1 MTHPTTHSRAA
12 IRWAVLALM
21 ASSVG
26 AHAQE
31 KAPGIIGQNGWL
43 FYNHEFVRSAPDVDI
58 SIDLIARA
66 VKALE
71 ANGTRVLVALA
82 PVKSR
87 IYAEH
92 LPPSHPMTDDHRAD
106 YGRMIQKFAAAGVA
120 TADINTAFMNSP
132 KRTDE
137 FPLYFRHDTHWSATG
152 ALLAA
157 ETIRDAIQANPA
169 LQQVF
174 AATKPTKHT
183 LVWATQRFPMVGDL
197 VQQLPPGSPAIDKEM
212 IAAFEVTKE
221 GGGAA
226 LLGNADVSGVA
237 LLGSSYTAGWTHFP
251 KAVSYALQ
259 RDVPSVS
266 ITADRGQW
274 FGLDTY
280 LRNDAF
286 QTSRPKLLIWEMP
299 ERDLK
304 APPSM
309 PYREAR
315 YVLDNQEW
323 LARVGALAQQ
333 RCDPAA
339 NQASVAAGGKLA
351 AKAGTEASAP
361 ASTAQDWVDLALAKP
376 SSSQEYLSARL
387 VTNGS
392 KAITVE
398 LSGPGATTRKFILEA
413 AGDEA
418 EHALTIPLLSKGK
431 GYTKVRLSPGATTGF
446 AVKNLEVCKQPA
458 GLLG

>member
-1 MTHPTTHSRAA
+1 MTHPSTHSRAA
-12 IRWAVLALM
+12 IRWAVLTLM
-21 ASSVG
+21 AASAA

-31 KAPGIIGQNGWL
+31 KAPGVIGKNGWL
-43 FYNHEFVRSAPDVDI
+43 FYNHEFVRSAADVDT
-58 SIDLIARA
+58 SIDLIGRA
-66 VKALE
+66 VKALQ
-71 ANGTRVLVALA
+71 ANGTTVLVALA
-82 PVKSR
+82 PIKSR

-106 YGRMIQKFAAAGVA
+106 YGRMIQKFTAAGVS

-132 KRTDE
+132 KRADE

-169 LQQVF
+169 TQQAF

-183 LVWATQRFPMVGDL
+183 LMWATQRFPMVGDL
-197 VQQLPPGSPAIDKEM
+197 VQQLPPGSPAVDKEM

-221 GGGAA
+221 GGGA
-226 LLGNADVSGVA
+226 LLGNADLSGVA

-251 KAVSYALQ
+251 KAVSFALQ

-266 ITADRGQW
+266 VTADRGQW
-274 FGLDTY
+274 VGLDTY

-286 QTSRPKLLIWEMP
+286 QTARPKLLIWEMP

-323 LARVGALAQQ
+323 LARVGALVQTT
-333 RCDPAA
+333 CEPAA
-339 NQASVAAGGKLA
+339 NKASLAAGGKLA
-351 AKAGTEASAP
+351 AKGGADASAS
-361 ASTAQDWVDLALAKP
+361 ASTAQDWVDIALGKA
-376 SSSQEYLSARL
+376 SSNQEYLSARL
-387 VTNGS
+387 LTNGS
-392 KAITVE
+392 KNITVE
-398 LSGPGATTRKFILEA
+398 LTGPGAAPRKFMLET
-413 AGDEA
+413 AGDEQ
-418 EHALTIPLLSKGK
+418 EHALTIPLVGKTK

-446 AVKNLEVCKQPA
+446 SLKNLEVCKQPA
-458 GLLG
+458 GLLS